1 MSSPNVAA
9 SATSNPAT
17 APNAQKKSRAP
28 KKSKTASN
36 HPAYTEMIV
45 TALKTLKDHHGSS
58 RQGLLKYIMANYN
71 VGTDAKMVNAHMKMA
86 LKRGLKSGTI
96 KLAKGTGASGRFRVG
111 ETKPAVVK
119 KPKKATNTVKKT
131 TVKKSTKKQTTGAS
145 SSSSK
150 VKAKKPRKPK
160 SASSTTAS
168 TAAAAASKKTKA
180 AKPKKVKAAATSK
193 KPKAS
198 KPKAAKPKKPS
209 TPKTKKATQKK
220 A

>member
-9 SATSNPAT
+9 SATSNPVA

-28 KKSKTASN
+28 KKPKTASN

-58 RQGLLKYIMANYN
+58 RQGLLKYIMAHYN
-71 VGTDAKMVNAHMKMA
+71 VGSDAKMVNAHMKMA
-86 LKRGLKSGTI
+86 LKRGLKSGAI

-119 KPKKATNTVKKT
+119 KPKKASTTVKK
-131 TVKKSTKKQTTGAS
+131 TVKKSTKKQTAGAS
-145 SSSSK
+145 SASTK
-150 VKAKKPRKPK
+150 VKAKNPKKPK
-160 SASSTTAS
+160 SASTT
-168 TAAAAASKKTKA
+168 TAAAASAKKTKAA
-180 AKPKKVKAAATSK
+180 AKPKKVKATAATATSK

-198 KPKAAKPKKPS
+198 KPKVAKPKKPS
-209 TPKTKKATQKK
+209 TPKTKKPTQKK

>member
-9 SATSNPAT
+9 SATSNPAA

-28 KKSKTASN
+28 KKPKTASN

-58 RQGLLKYIMANYN
+58 RQGLLKYIMAHYN
-71 VGTDAKMVNAHMKMA
+71 VGSDAKMVNAHMKMA
-86 LKRGLKSGTI
+86 LKRGLKSGAI

-119 KPKKATNTVKKT
+119 KPKKTSTTVKK
-131 TVKKSTKKQTTGAS
+131 TVKKSTKKQTAGAS
-145 SSSSK
+145 SASTK
-150 VKAKKPRKPK
+150 VKAKNPKKPK
-160 SASSTTAS
+160 SASTTTA
-168 TAAAAASKKTKA
+168 ASAKKTKAA
-180 AKPKKVKAAATSK
+180 AKPKKVKATAATATSK

-198 KPKAAKPKKPS
+198 KPKVAKPKKPS
-209 TPKTKKATQKK
+209 TPKTKKPTQKK

>member
-9 SATSNPAT
+9 SATSNPAA

-28 KKSKTASN
+28 KKPKTASN

-111 ETKPAVVK
+111 ETKPAVMK

-131 TVKKSTKKQTTGAS
+131 TVKKSTKKQSTGGAS
-145 SSSSK
+145 SSSTK
-150 VKAKKPRKPK
+150 VKVKKPRKPK
-160 SASSTTAS
+160 SASTT
-168 TAAAAASKKTKA
+168 TAAAASKKTKA
-180 AKPKKVKAAATSK
+180 AKPKKVKAGSATATSK

-209 TPKTKKATQKK
+209 TPKTKKATPKK